1 MLWQRL
7 ISTFVLLFLAVSLS
21 SCASKGVVLYP
32 IQPTD
37 FYIRD
42 TGRVD
47 EEGKSIE
54 DVCMSEY
61 YFTNVLQAKIKEK

>member
-1 MLWQRL
+1 
-7 ISTFVLLFLAVSLS
+7 
-21 SCASKGVVLYP
+21 VLYP